1 MSSEV
6 INFGGIEISDSEEIV
21 KPATVRFPRLPPK
34 VAWTKKWGFS
44 KKKCL
49 KTWFFINFFCTEVKL
64 FPFNKNEMEDCI
76 VVLFTAIVALASYN
90 DVLFGGGTT

>member
-1 MSSEV
+1 MANVLRGSLNKRNVPLPVSYHKK
-6 INFGGIEISDSEEIV
+6 FGAKKNV
-21 KPATVRFPRLPPK
+21 WNVRVL
-34 VAWTKKWGFS
+34 V
-44 KKKCL
+44 
-49 KTWFFINFFCTEVKL
+49 NFFCTEVKL

>member
-1 MSSEV
+1 MELKFPIRRKLRSRQL
-6 INFGGIEISDSEEIV
+6 SDSPE
-21 KPATVRFPRLPPK
+21 LPPK

-44 KKKCL
+44 KKNKFENVRVL
-49 KTWFFINFFCTEVKL
+49 VIFFCTEVKL
-64 FPFNKNEMEDCI
+64 FPFNTNEMEDCI

>member
-1 MSSEV
+1 MLENVRALV
-6 INFGGIEISDSEEIV
+6 I
-21 KPATVRFPRLPPK
+21 
-34 VAWTKKWGFS
+34 
-44 KKKCL
+44 
-49 KTWFFINFFCTEVKL
+49 FFYTEVKL